1 MLMRRDF
8 PNKVGGSY
16 KITLPYQPISN
27 ILFYLPFSV
36 LDIKEICWTQ
46 YRVTI
51 LIKMVIFFK

>member
-36 LDIKEICWTQ
+36 LDIKEIC
-46 YRVTI
+46 
-51 LIKMVIFFK
+51 